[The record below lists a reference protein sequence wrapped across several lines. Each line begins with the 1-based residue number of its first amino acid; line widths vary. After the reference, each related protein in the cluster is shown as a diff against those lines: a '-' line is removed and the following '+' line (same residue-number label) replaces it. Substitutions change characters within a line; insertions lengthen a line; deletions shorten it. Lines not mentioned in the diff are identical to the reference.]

1 MPTPG
6 MDSAR
11 QIVKAVQENRIPEE
25 AVDACVDRLLDAVLT
40 LTGRQEEKP
49 SESPQGDWSRFQEI
63 MGNKEK

>member
-1 MPTPG
+1 

-49 SESPQGDWSRFQEI
+49 S
-63 MGNKEK
+63 